1 MNSIALEMLVGNR
14 TKYFAIVFG
23 IAFSSLLITQQCA
36 IFWGAMLRTTNQIR
50 DIQGADIWVM
60 DPHVEFL
67 GDVRPLRENDLLR
80 VRGVPGVEWTASL
93 FIGQGRLKHSD
104 GRFQQVVLI
113 GLDDATLAGAPREMV
128 LGDVTDL
135 RRPEAIIV
143 DQAGYESLWPGEPLR
158 TGRVLEINDRRA
170 VVVGICK
177 ASATFILA
185 NPVVY
190 ANYSRALAYAPP
202 QARSLSFVLA
212 QSRPGTS
219 REEVCRRIER
229 QTGLQAAP
237 RSDFEQATMYYYLLR
252 TGVAVN
258 FGVTVLLGFVI
269 GIAIA
274 GQTFYTFTVEN
285 LKQYGTL
292 KALGLSNHRVAGM
305 ILLQSALVSVTGYG
319 LGVGLAAL
327 FGHVASSNS
336 RLAYHLTWQ
345 VLVLTGAAV
354 LVIAL
359 LSSLLS
365 ARRVFRLDPAIV
377 FRS

>member
-1 MNSIALEMLVGNR
+1 MHSVALEMLVGNR

-23 IAFSSLLITQQCA
+23 VAFSSLLITQQCA
-36 IFWGAMLRTTNQIR
+36 IFCGAMLRTVNQIR

-60 DPHVEFL
+60 DQHVEFL
-67 GDVRPLRENDLLR
+67 GDVRPLREIELLR
-80 VRGVPGVEWTASL
+80 VRGVPGVEWTAPL
-93 FIGQGRLKHSD
+93 HIGQSRLKHAD

-113 GLDDATLAGAPREMV
+113 GLDDATLIGAPAEMV
-128 LGDVTDL
+128 LGAAADL
-135 RRPEAIIV
+135 RRPDAVIV

-185 NPVVY
+185 NPIVY
-190 ANYSRALAYAPP
+190 ARYNLALSYAPP
-202 QARSLSFVLA
+202 QTRSLSFVMA
-212 QSRPGTS
+212 KSRPDVPLD
-219 REEVCRRIER
+219 EVCRRIER
-229 QTGLQAAP
+229 QTGLQAAS
-237 RSDFEQATMYYYLLR
+237 RSAFERTTMHYYLLR

-269 GIAIA
+269 GIVIA

-292 KALGLSNHRVAGM
+292 KALGLSNRRVAGM
-305 ILLQSALVSVTGYG
+305 ILLQSALVSLTGYG
-319 LGVGLAAL
+319 LGVGFAAL
-327 FGHVASSNS
+327 FGHAARNNS
-336 RLAYHLTWQ
+336 RLAFHLPWQ

-354 LVIAL
+354 LLIAL

-365 ARRVFRLDPAIV
+365 ARRVFRLDPAVV